1 MNKWLTKG
9 LNVLSMATLVVGIGM
24 ICSCSCGKIET
35 PNDVKY
41 LSEFQKINFES
52 NENWLT
58 SDNLSLY
65 VDYSTCMAQ
74 ALKTSPF
81 FSDMIPSL
89 TAATKNFYSIKGDS
103 IKKETGKVFTLLSS
117 IQETN
122 YADILTA
129 AENIV
134 EGNSEGVLLTDGEYY
149 EPTVAKSH
157 VNDPYLKDVFSKWL
171 KKDHDIYVVAE
182 PYKETYN
189 GNVFDKKRFYFLF
202 TDSRVPNNIYDRILQ
217 CVDMKKYPNV
227 DIYHMSVS
235 HPIIMAEGTYSKT
248 DATLAANIKGCGNF
262 EIQEWNVNWNSI
274 QDIYLN
280 ANVDENGNPLSTGK
294 PVISGLKID
303 RNSFGCFRIK
313 DIALKV
319 YDINEPYAEF
329 YGNKV
334 AGLKAV
340 KMQSPLQETTNFFA
354 LDEKE
359 FKAHSLVN
367 ISLDPAFN
375 DVCLDGSPYNYTKVD
390 ICVNGV
396 DYVFDNYSSMFDF
409 QSIDVPGQMNSS
421 VAESIKQCLTDPSIK
436 KMMDNALIYTI
447 YIKSNEK

>member
-9 LNVLSMATLVVGIGM
+9 LNVLSIATLVVGTGM

-41 LSEFQKINFES
+41 LSEFQEINFES

-103 IKKETGKVFTLLSS
+103 IKKEAGKVFTLLSS

-134 EGNSEGVLLTDGEYY
+134 AGKSEGVLLTDGEYY

-171 KKDHDIYVVAE
+171 KKGHDIYVIAE
-182 PYKETYN
+182 PYKEAYN

-202 TDSRVPNNIYDRILQ
+202 TDSRVPNNIYNRILQ

-235 HPIIMAEGTYSKT
+235 HPIIMAEGKYSKP
-248 DATLAANIKGCGNF
+248 DGDLAATVDGYGNF
-262 EIQEWNVNWNSI
+262 EIQDWSIDWNSI
-274 QDIYLN
+274 QNIYPFLN
-280 ANVDENGNPLSTGK
+280 AEFRPGIAIVIEQSGLDAAAQWADVVFTGEGSIDFQTKFGKTPAGVAETAKRHGK
-294 PVISGLKID
+294 PVI
-303 RNSFGCFRIK
+303 
-313 DIALKV
+313 A
-319 YDINEPYAEF
+319 
-329 YGNKV
+329 V
-334 AGLKAV
+334 AGHIGTGIDELHEVGIDAV
-340 KMQSPLQETTNFFA
+340 FGIAPGAASLSELLADAAANVTRTTEQIVRTLQ
-354 LDEKE
+354 L
-359 FKAHSLVN
+359 
-367 ISLDPAFN
+367 
-375 DVCLDGSPYNYTKVD
+375 
-390 ICVNGV
+390 
-396 DYVFDNYSSMFDF
+396 
-409 QSIDVPGQMNSS
+409 
-421 VAESIKQCLTDPSIK
+421 
-436 KMMDNALIYTI
+436 
-447 YIKSNEK
+447 

>member
-1 MNKWLTKG
+1 M
-9 LNVLSMATLVVGIGM
+9 
-24 ICSCSCGKIET
+24 
-35 PNDVKY
+35 
-41 LSEFQKINFES
+41 
-52 NENWLT
+52 
-58 SDNLSLY
+58 
-65 VDYSTCMAQ
+65 
-74 ALKTSPF
+74 
-81 FSDMIPSL
+81 
-89 TAATKNFYSIKGDS
+89 
-103 IKKETGKVFTLLSS
+103 
-117 IQETN
+117 
-122 YADILTA
+122 
-129 AENIV
+129 
-134 EGNSEGVLLTDGEYY
+134 
-149 EPTVAKSH
+149 
-157 VNDPYLKDVFSKWL
+157 
-171 KKDHDIYVVAE
+171 
-182 PYKETYN
+182 
-189 GNVFDKKRFYFLF
+189 
-202 TDSRVPNNIYDRILQ
+202 
-217 CVDMKKYPNV
+217 
-227 DIYHMSVS
+227 
-235 HPIIMAEGTYSKT
+235 
-248 DATLAANIKGCGNF
+248 
-262 EIQEWNVNWNSI
+262 
-274 QDIYLN
+274 
-280 ANVDENGNPLSTGK
+280 DENGNPLSTGK

-334 AGLKAV
+334 AGLKVV

>member
-1 MNKWLTKG
+1 MNKWLIKG
-9 LNVLSMATLVVGIGM
+9 LNALPIALLVVGIGM

-41 LSEFQKINFES
+41 LSEFQEINFES
-52 NENWLT
+52 NENWLA

-157 VNDPYLKDVFSKWL
+157 VNDPYLKDVFGKWL
-171 KKDHDIYVVAE
+171 KKGHDIYVIAE
-182 PYKETYN
+182 PYEETYN

>member
-1 MNKWLTKG
+1 MVEKG
-9 LNVLSMATLVVGIGM
+9 
-24 ICSCSCGKIET
+24 
-35 PNDVKY
+35 
-41 LSEFQKINFES
+41 
-52 NENWLT
+52 
-58 SDNLSLY
+58 
-65 VDYSTCMAQ
+65 
-74 ALKTSPF
+74 
-81 FSDMIPSL
+81 
-89 TAATKNFYSIKGDS
+89 
-103 IKKETGKVFTLLSS
+103 
-117 IQETN
+117 
-122 YADILTA
+122 
-129 AENIV
+129 
-134 EGNSEGVLLTDGEYY
+134 
-149 EPTVAKSH
+149 
-157 VNDPYLKDVFSKWL
+157 
-171 KKDHDIYVVAE
+171 HDIYVIAE

-235 HPIIMAEGTYSKT
+235 HPIIMAEGTCSKP
-248 DATLAANIKGCGNF
+248 DGDLATTVDGYGNF
-262 EIQEWNVNWNSI
+262 EIQDWSIDWNSI
-274 QDIYLN
+274 QNIYLN
-280 ANVDENGNPLSTGK
+280 ANVDENGNPLPIGK

-340 KMQSPLQETTNFFA
+340 KMKSPLQETTNVFS

-396 DYVFDNYSSMFDF
+396 DNVFDNYSSMFDF

>member
-1 MNKWLTKG
+1 MNKWLIKG
-9 LNVLSMATLVVGIGM
+9 LNALPIALLVVGIGM

-41 LSEFQKINFES
+41 LSEFQEINFES
-52 NENWLT
+52 NENWLA

-157 VNDPYLKDVFSKWL
+157 VNDPYLKDVFGKWL
-171 KKDHDIYVVAE
+171 KKGHDIYVIAE
-182 PYKETYN
+182 PYEEAYN

>member
-1 MNKWLTKG
+1 M
-9 LNVLSMATLVVGIGM
+9 
-24 ICSCSCGKIET
+24 
-35 PNDVKY
+35 D
-41 LSEFQKINFES
+41 
-52 NENWLT
+52 T
-58 SDNLSLY
+58 SD

-157 VNDPYLKDVFSKWL
+157 VNDPYLKDVFGKWL
-171 KKDHDIYVVAE
+171 KKCHDIYVIAE

-375 DVCLDGSPYNYTKVD
+375 YVCLDGSPYNYTKVD

>member
-1 MNKWLTKG
+1 
-9 LNVLSMATLVVGIGM
+9 MATLVVGIGM

-41 LSEFQKINFES
+41 LSEFQEINFES

-157 VNDPYLKDVFSKWL
+157 VNDPYLKDVFGKWL
-171 KKDHDIYVVAE
+171 KKAMIYM
-182 PYKETYN
+182 
-189 GNVFDKKRFYFLF
+189 L
-202 TDSRVPNNIYDRILQ
+202 
-217 CVDMKKYPNV
+217 
-227 DIYHMSVS
+227 
-235 HPIIMAEGTYSKT
+235 
-248 DATLAANIKGCGNF
+248 
-262 EIQEWNVNWNSI
+262 
-274 QDIYLN
+274 
-280 ANVDENGNPLSTGK
+280 
-294 PVISGLKID
+294 
-303 RNSFGCFRIK
+303 
-313 DIALKV
+313 
-319 YDINEPYAEF
+319 
-329 YGNKV
+329 
-334 AGLKAV
+334 
-340 KMQSPLQETTNFFA
+340 
-354 LDEKE
+354 
-359 FKAHSLVN
+359 
-367 ISLDPAFN
+367 
-375 DVCLDGSPYNYTKVD
+375 
-390 ICVNGV
+390 
-396 DYVFDNYSSMFDF
+396 
-409 QSIDVPGQMNSS
+409 
-421 VAESIKQCLTDPSIK
+421 
-436 KMMDNALIYTI
+436 
-447 YIKSNEK
+447 

>member
-1 MNKWLTKG
+1 
-9 LNVLSMATLVVGIGM
+9 MATLVVGIGM

-41 LSEFQKINFES
+41 LSKFQEINFES

-157 VNDPYLKDVFSKWL
+157 VNNPYLKDVFRK
-171 KKDHDIYVVAE
+171 
-182 PYKETYN
+182 
-189 GNVFDKKRFYFLF
+189 
-202 TDSRVPNNIYDRILQ
+202 
-217 CVDMKKYPNV
+217 
-227 DIYHMSVS
+227 
-235 HPIIMAEGTYSKT
+235 
-248 DATLAANIKGCGNF
+248 
-262 EIQEWNVNWNSI
+262 
-274 QDIYLN
+274 
-280 ANVDENGNPLSTGK
+280 
-294 PVISGLKID
+294 
-303 RNSFGCFRIK
+303 
-313 DIALKV
+313 
-319 YDINEPYAEF
+319 
-329 YGNKV
+329 
-334 AGLKAV
+334 
-340 KMQSPLQETTNFFA
+340 
-354 LDEKE
+354 
-359 FKAHSLVN
+359 
-367 ISLDPAFN
+367 
-375 DVCLDGSPYNYTKVD
+375 
-390 ICVNGV
+390 
-396 DYVFDNYSSMFDF
+396 
-409 QSIDVPGQMNSS
+409 
-421 VAESIKQCLTDPSIK
+421 
-436 KMMDNALIYTI
+436 
-447 YIKSNEK
+447 